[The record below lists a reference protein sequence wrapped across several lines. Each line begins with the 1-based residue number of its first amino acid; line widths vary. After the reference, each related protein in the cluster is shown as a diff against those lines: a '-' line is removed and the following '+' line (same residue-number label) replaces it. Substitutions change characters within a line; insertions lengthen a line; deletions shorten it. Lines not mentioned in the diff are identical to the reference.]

1 MVKKCNVGMIYPI
14 IIIKGVYPSEYMD
27 NWEKFNE
34 TSLPEKDFYS
44 QLNIEDI
51 TDSDYMQ
58 GKRVYENF
66 DTKKKLFK
74 VFILLNTWII
84 GKNSMK
90 HHYQRKIFTV
100 N

>member
-1 MVKKCNVGMIYPI
+1 
-14 IIIKGVYPSEYMD
+14 MD

-66 DTKKKLFK
+66 DTKKNYLITIICIIK
-74 VFILLNTWII
+74 VIHF
-84 GKNSMK
+84 
-90 HHYQRKIFTV
+90 F
-100 N
+100 